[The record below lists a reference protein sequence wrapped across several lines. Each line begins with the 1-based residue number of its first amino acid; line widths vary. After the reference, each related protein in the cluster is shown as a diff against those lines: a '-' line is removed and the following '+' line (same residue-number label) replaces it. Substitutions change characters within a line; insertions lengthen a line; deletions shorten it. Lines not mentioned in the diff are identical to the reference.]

1 MKINED
7 KLLGPYFISE
17 EDLMTVRDRN
27 EKNADEFVDSFK
39 SKVLMYLFEDAAKMK
54 QRELFKEKIEVDGKT
69 VDVKMRF
76 SCICDAFDKVGQ
88 DIFNF

>member
-1 MKINED
+1 
-7 KLLGPYFISE
+7 
-17 EDLMTVRDRN
+17 
-27 EKNADEFVDSFK
+27 
-39 SKVLMYLFEDAAKMK
+39 MK